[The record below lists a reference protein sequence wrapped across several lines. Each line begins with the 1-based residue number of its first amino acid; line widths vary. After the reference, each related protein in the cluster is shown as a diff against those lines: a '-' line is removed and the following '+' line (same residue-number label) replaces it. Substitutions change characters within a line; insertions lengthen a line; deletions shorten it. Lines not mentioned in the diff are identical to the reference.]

1 MPVCMLCASVNVC
14 RLYVNASGGRERALD
29 SLQLWLQELGV
40 VPGD

>member
-1 MPVCMLCASVNVC
+1 MLCVSVNVC
-14 RLYVNASGGRERALD
+14 GLYAKASGGRRGALG